1 MSMLAGNMAGKIAFV
16 TGAGTGIGAA
26 TAQLL
31 ARQCA
36 KVSLIGRHM
45 SALAGVRDSI
55 LADGGEARAIEADVA
70 DAGAMADAVAQT
82 VAAFGGLHLAVNNAG
97 VSSGSIPVGEVSA
110 EAWRDVMSVNLDGV
124 FNAMRAQLPQIL
136 ASGGGAIVN
145 VSSVFGY
152 RGLPTRAAYTASKHG
167 VIGLTRAAAMEY
179 AARGVRINTVSPG
192 VIDTPMLDS
201 DRGQAGQFAQAI
213 PMQRLGRP
221 EELAHVIA
229 FLLSDAASYVTG
241 ADWLVD
247 GGFLS

>member
-1 MSMLAGNMAGKIAFV
+1 MSTLAGKVAFI

-26 TAQLL
+26 TALLL
-31 ARQCA
+31 ARQGA
-36 KVSLIGRHM
+36 KLSLIGRRV
-45 SALAGVRDSI
+45 AQLIDVQNAIIGAG
-55 LADGGEARAIEADVA
+55 GQARAIEADVA
-70 DAGAMADAVAQT
+70 DATAMNDAVDET
-82 VAAFGGLHLAVNNAG
+82 VKAFGGLHLAVNNAG
-97 VSSGSIPVGEVSA
+97 VSSGSIPVGEVSGD
-110 EAWRDVMSVNLDGV
+110 AWRDVMSVNLDGV

-167 VIGLTRAAAMEY
+167 VIGLTRAAAIEY

>member
-1 MSMLAGNMAGKIAFV
+1 MTKLNAMAGKIAFV

-26 TAQLL
+26 TALLL
-31 ARQCA
+31 ARQGA
-36 KVSLIGRHM
+36 KVSLIGRRM
-45 SALAGVRDSI
+45 APLIDVQNAI
-55 LADGGEARAIEADVA
+55 LGEGGEARTIEADVA
-70 DAGAMADAVAQT
+70 DATAMSDAVAET
-82 VAAFGGLHLAVNNAG
+82 VKAFGGLHLAVNNAG
-97 VSSGSIPVGEVSA
+97 VSSGSIPVGEV
-110 EAWRDVMSVNLDGV
+110 
-124 FNAMRAQLPQIL
+124 NAMRAQLPEIL
-136 ASGGGAIVN
+136 ASGGGAVVN

-167 VIGLTRAAAMEY
+167 VIGLTRAAAIEY

-201 DRGQAGQFAQAI
+201 DRSQAGQFAQAI

>member
-1 MSMLAGNMAGKIAFV
+1 MTKLNAMAGKIAFV

-26 TAQLL
+26 TALLL
-31 ARQCA
+31 ARQGA
-36 KVSLIGRHM
+36 KVSLIGRRM
-45 SALAGVRDSI
+45 APLIDVQNAI
-55 LADGGEARAIEADVA
+55 LGEGGEARTIEADVA
-70 DAGAMADAVAQT
+70 DATAMSSAVAET
-82 VAAFGGLHLAVNNAG
+82 VKAFGGLHLAVNNAG
-97 VSSGSIPVGEVSA
+97 VSSGSNPVGEVSGD
-110 EAWRDVMSVNLDGV
+110 AWRDVMSVNLDGV
-124 FNAMRAQLPQIL
+124 FNAMRAQLPEIL
-136 ASGGGAIVN
+136 ASGGGAVVN

-167 VIGLTRAAAMEY
+167 VIGLTRAAAIEY

-201 DRGQAGQFAQAI
+201 DRSQAGQFAQAI

>member
-1 MSMLAGNMAGKIAFV
+1 MSTLAGKVAFI

-26 TAQLL
+26 TALLL
-31 ARQCA
+31 ARQGA
-36 KVSLIGRHM
+36 KLSLIGRRV
-45 SALAGVRDSI
+45 AQLIDVQNAIIGE
-55 LADGGEARAIEADVA
+55 GGQARAIEADVA
-70 DAGAMADAVAQT
+70 DATAMNDAVAET
-82 VAAFGGLHLAVNNAG
+82 VKAFGGLHLAVNNAG
-97 VSSGSIPVGEVSA
+97 VASGSIPVGEVSGD
-110 EAWRDVMSVNLDGV
+110 AWRDVMSVNLDGV

-167 VIGLTRAAAMEY
+167 VIGLTRAAAIEY